1 MLTRSASPVVV
12 GLALAGLV
20 GALGSAVAGGP
31 DMWRSEWPDTDF
43 SRAAVDFDEITSGG
57 PPKDGI
63 PAIDEPRFGRVGD
76 AGIELTDQEP
86 VIVFVRGGEARAYP
100 LRILM
105 FHEIV
110 NDEVGGVPVA
120 VTYCPLCNAS
130 KVFDRRVGGLVLD
143 FGTTGKLRHSDLV
156 MYDRQTESWWQ
167 QFVGEAIVGALTGTR
182 LAVLP
187 SRLMPYGLFAS
198 THPRGQVLQAPG
210 VAVSYGRNPYAFYDT
225 APWPFMFHGDYDLA
239 LAPLDYVL
247 VVGDEGWSLD
257 LLQRRGRV
265 ETPELVIEW
274 QPGMASALDEG
285 WIPNGRD
292 IGHVSVRTRDGAP
305 VVHDL
310 TFAFA
315 FVAFNPEGVLHH

>member
-1 MLTRSASPVVV
+1 MLTRCAFLALV
-12 GLALAGLV
+12 GLVAM
-20 GALGSAVAGGP
+20 LGPAAAGGA
-31 DMWRSEWPDTDF
+31 DMWRSEWPNTDF
-43 SRAAVDFDEITSGG
+43 SRTAVDFDEITSGG

-63 PAIDEPRFGRVGD
+63 PSIDAPQFDPVGD
-76 AGIELTDQEP
+76 PAIELSDHEP
-86 VIVFVRGGEARAYP
+86 VIAFIHDGDARAYP
-100 LRILM
+100 LRVLM

-110 NDEVGGVPVA
+110 NDEVGSVPVA

-130 KVFDRRVGGLVLD
+130 KVFDRRLDGRVYD
-143 FGTTGKLRHSDLV
+143 FGTTGKLRNSDLV

-167 QFVGEAIVGALTGTR
+167 QFSGEGIVGTMTGAR
-182 LAVLP
+182 LAMLP

-198 THPRGQVLQAPG
+198 NHPDGLVLRPPG
-210 VAVSYGRNPYAFYDT
+210 VAVVYGRNPYAFYDT

-247 VVGDEGWSLD
+247 VVGEEGWSLD
-257 LLQRRGRV
+257 LLQRRGRI

-274 QPGMASALDEG
+274 QAGMSSALDEG

-292 IGHVSVRTRDGAP
+292 IGHVTVETHDGRP